1 MSKKP
6 LCSLIKCLREISSLF
21 DFTVG
26 NIKWCQNELRTQ
38 DNSSILLLLTI
49 GKGNDWNIIKYHGDF
64 FLRKIFN
71 DGHEGHD
78 NLGSHMVGQPIL
90 QLENLQFDI
99 AKCTID
105 SIIII

>member
-1 MSKKP
+1 M
-6 LCSLIKCLREISSLF
+6 
-21 DFTVG
+21 G

-38 DNSSILLLLTI
+38 DNSVSSLLLTI

-64 FLRKIFN
+64 FRKFHN
-71 DGHEGHD
+71 GHEGHD
-78 NLGSHMVGQPIL
+78 NLESHMVGQPTL
-90 QLENLQFDI
+90 RLEKLQFDI